1 MKSKAIFYRT
11 GHAFFGKG
19 VADNGYVGNVDI
31 IANAV
36 TITIVK
42 PDVDL
47 EAVKRSLEITLQDVE
62 LRISQEEKSRASVNS
77 V

>member
-1 MKSKAIFYRT
+1 MKKAAYFYET

-19 VADNGYVGNVDI
+19 VADNGYVGEVDT

-42 PDVDL
+42 PGTSL
-47 EAVKRSLEITLQDVE
+47 ESVKRSLEITIQDIE
-62 LRISQEEKSRASVNS
+62 LRMAQKGERK
-77 V
+77 